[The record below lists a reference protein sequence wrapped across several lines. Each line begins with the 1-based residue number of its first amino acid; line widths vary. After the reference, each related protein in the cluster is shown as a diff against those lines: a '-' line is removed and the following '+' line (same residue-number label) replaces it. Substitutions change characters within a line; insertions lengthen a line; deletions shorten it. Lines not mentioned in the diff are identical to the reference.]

1 MTKSELIERLCA
13 EQTHLSA
20 KEIEDAVK
28 ISLSIWP
35 QR

>member
-20 KEIEDAVK
+20 KE
-28 ISLSIWP
+28 
-35 QR
+35 

>member
-13 EQTHLSA
+13 GTKRTFLQ

-28 ISLSIWP
+28 TF
-35 QR
+35 

>member
-28 ISLSIWP
+28 NILEH
-35 QR
+35 